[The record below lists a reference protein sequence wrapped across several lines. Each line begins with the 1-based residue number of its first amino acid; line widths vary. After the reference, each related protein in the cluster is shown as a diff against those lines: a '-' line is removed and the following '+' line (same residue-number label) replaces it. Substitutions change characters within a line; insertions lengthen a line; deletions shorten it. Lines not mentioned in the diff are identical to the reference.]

1 MDRNDGGPAV
11 DLSAYDASTLMR
23 WYATFNSWKVPEDM
37 PAGVV
42 EPEYC
47 SAPDYRERFP
57 KQQKFWRALCRHLT
71 EQQQSWGWWRDQKIG
86 DFEEWSDWW
95 PTSSRGTPRRVTI
108 NENGEL
114 LDVLA
119 ERAKERTP

>member
-11 DLSAYDASTLMR
+11 DLSSYDASTLMR
-23 WYATFNSWKVPEDM
+23 WFATFNSWKVPEDM

-42 EPEYC
+42 EADYC
-47 SAPDYRERFP
+47 EDRNYAERFP
-57 KQQKFWRALCRHLT
+57 KQRKFWHALCRHLT
-71 EQQQSWGWWRDQKIG
+71 EQQQSWGWWRDQKLG
-86 DFEEWSDWW
+86 DFAQWSDWW
-95 PTSSRGTPRRVTI
+95 PANHHGSRVTI

-114 LDVLA
+114 LAMLA